1 MKSKF
6 LYSLIG
12 FLLLLSCKGPK
23 TKVQTNPDMFTGAKG
38 EVKLITL
45 DPGHFHAAL
54 VQKIMYG
61 TVDPVVYVYAPEGT
75 DVIEHLGRI
84 NGFNTRLENPTSW
97 VEKVYTGPDFLDKML
112 KEKAGNVV
120 VVSGNNARKTEYI
133 LAAVKAG
140 FNVLADK
147 PMVISPEG
155 FPLLE
160 EAFKIATENGVLLY
174 DIMTERYEIT
184 TILQREL
191 SMIPEIFGGLVEG
204 TADDPAITKESV
216 HHFFKYVSGNPL
228 IRPAWFFDI
237 RQQGEGIVDVT
248 THLVDLIQWE
258 AFPDKILERRDVEM
272 ISARRWSTDLSPGQF
287 SIVTGL
293 DNYPEYLDEYIK
305 DSILQVY
312 SNGEMIYKIRGIYAK
327 VSVTWNYQA
336 PEGTGD
342 SHYSVMKGNRC
353 HLIIRQGKE
362 EKYKPVLYI
371 ELPGEE
377 NTAVFQSDL
386 SEKFKTIE
394 ARFPGVKLIK
404 LNPQKW
410 MVEIPDAYKVSH
422 EDHFGQVTE
431 NFLSYLQEGRLPEW
445 EVPDM
450 IIKYYT
456 ITRAYD
462 MANFQAGNN
471 L

>member
-1 MKSKF
+1 MKLNYISF
-6 LYSLIG
+6 LTG
-12 FLLLLSCKGPK
+12 FLILLSCKDP
-23 TKVQTNPDMFTGAKG
+23 TAKVQTNPDMFTGAKG

-54 VQKIMYG
+54 VQKKMYE
-61 TVDPVVYVYAPEGT
+61 TVDPVVHVYAPEGN

-84 NGFNTRLENPTSW
+84 NGFNTRTEDPTSW
-97 VEKVYTGPDFLDKML
+97 IEKVYTGSDYLERMIN
-112 KEKAGNVV
+112 EKAGNVV
-120 VVSGNNARKTEYI
+120 VISGNNARKTEYI
-133 LAAVKAG
+133 HAAVEAG
-140 FNVLADK
+140 YHVLADK
-147 PMVISPEG
+147 PMVITSEG
-155 FPLLE
+155 FSVLE
-160 EAFKIATENGVLLY
+160 DAFRIADEKGVLLY

-258 AFPDKILERRDVEM
+258 AFPDKILNKTDVEM
-272 ISARRWSTDLSPGQF
+272 VSARHWSTDLSPSQF
-287 SIVTGL
+287 RIVTGL
-293 DNYPEYLDEYIK
+293 DNYPEYLNEFVK
-305 DSILQVY
+305 DSTLQVY
-312 SNGEMIYKIRGIYAK
+312 SNGEMIYKIRGIFAK

-342 SHYSVMKGNRC
+342 SHYSVMKGNLC

-371 ELPGEE
+371 ELAKEGDV
-377 NTAVFQSDL
+377 ASFQTEL
-386 SEKFKTIE
+386 AGKFKTIE
-394 ARFPGVKLIK
+394 ARYPGIKLIK
-404 LNPQKW
+404 LDQKKW

-422 EDHFGQVTE
+422 EEHFGQLTE
-431 NFLSYLQEGRLPEW
+431 KFLEYLEEGRLPEW

-450 IIKYYT
+450 ITKYYT
-456 ITRAYD
+456 IMRAFD
-462 MANFQAGNN
+462 MAERGK
-471 L
+471 